1 VKLVIVDGSVRQGR
15 ATNRVAAWV
24 AKTANEVLNDVDIE
38 VVDLRELQI
47 PMFDEPVLPMMNP
60 DRQPEGDTKV
70 WLDALSSADAFVFV
84 TPEYNHGMPSGLKS
98 AIDYINFQVMHKP
111 FLVVS
116 HGSNGGARS
125 GEQLKQVLNANIGA
139 LPVGSSITING
150 MVGFG
155 DMISEDG
162 TPHVDEVKRQQ
173 SGLEDKLQLLVKY
186 AEALA
191 PIRG

>member
-1 VKLVIVDGSVRQGR
+1 MKLVIVDGSVRQGR
-15 ATNRVAAWV
+15 ATNRVTAWV
-24 AKTANEVLNDVDIE
+24 ENTAKQVLNDVDIE
-38 VVDLRELQI
+38 VVDLQKLKI

-60 DRQPEGDTKV
+60 DRQPGGDTKV
-70 WLDALSSADAFVFV
+70 WLDALESADALVIV

-116 HGSNGGARS
+116 HGANGGARS
-125 GEQLKQVLNANIGA
+125 GEQIKQALNANIGA
-139 LPVGSSITING
+139 LPVGSSVTING
-150 MVGFG
+150 MVGFA

-162 TPHVDEVKRQQ
+162 TPQVDEVKKQQ

-186 AEALA
+186 AKALA